1 MLPVLYQEACVL
13 CVCRGLYG
21 LEPTIHKLTLS
32 RVLVL
37 RLALSESVIA
47 SLKLMNYVR
56 DVLTRYV
63 ALL

>member
-1 MLPVLYQEACVL
+1 MLR
-13 CVCRGLYG
+13 VCRGLYG